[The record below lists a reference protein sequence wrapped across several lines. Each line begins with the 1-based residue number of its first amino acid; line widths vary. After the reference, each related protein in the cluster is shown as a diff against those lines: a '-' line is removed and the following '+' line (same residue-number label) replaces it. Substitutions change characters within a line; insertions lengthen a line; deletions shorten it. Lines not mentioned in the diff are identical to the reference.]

1 MTRAAFLATAQERR
15 MRILF
20 VLVVLIAVVS
30 AGLVLEMQRR
40 KEPMLGLTA
49 IGLLTVDGLLGV
61 TYGFL
66 GAE

>member
-1 MTRAAFLATAQERR
+1 

-20 VLVVLIAVVS
+20 VVVMLIALVAV
-30 AGLVLEMQRR
+30 GLVIEMQRR
-40 KEPMLGLTA
+40 KEPALGLTA
-49 IGLLTVDGLLGV
+49 LGLLTVDGLLGV

>member
-1 MTRAAFLATAQERR
+1 

-20 VLVVLIAVVS
+20 VLVVLVAVVA
-30 AGLVLEMQRR
+30 AGLVVEMQRR
-40 KEPMLGLTA
+40 KKPELGLTA

>member
-1 MTRAAFLATAQERR
+1 

-20 VLVVLIAVVS
+20 VLVVLVGVVS
-30 AGLVLEMQRR
+30 AGLVIEMQRR
-40 KEPMLGLTA
+40 KEPVLGLTA
-49 IGLLTVDGLLGV
+49 IGLLTVDGVLGA